1 MLNNTNYESTIC
13 LIQTFVEILFD
24 EKVSDDIK
32 ELRINGLKTLS
43 SYLEY
48 YQNCGYKEKLINKIA
63 EKKTKMIMQIKSK
76 SEMDK
81 MLKPS
86 CPYFNGSQFVPDKY
100 NVIEEELICWSETS
114 IIAPLNEV
122 GFKRYMELFKKI
134 FPDEEREIFKE
145 SYEENDN
152 EDEFDEPNM

>member
-24 EKVSDDIK
+24 EKVSDNIK
-32 ELRINGLKTLS
+32 ELRINGLNTLS

-100 NVIEEELICWSETS
+100 NVIEEELICWSEAS
-114 IIAPLNEV
+114 LQAPLDEI
-122 GFKRYMELFKKI
+122 GFKRYTELFNII
-134 FPDEEREIFKE
+134 FPEYKNTLNK
-145 SYEENDN
+145 EENMDIDI
-152 EDEFDEPNM
+152 EY